1 MKVIGGPLDGI
12 WYRPKDEYEYRQ
24 GYSVALHVPNKVS
37 VTADFVFDP
46 DAIAEIVTM
55 KIVVYTVRQMK
66 YNHGVRGKGNKDDTS
81 ELWFL
86 APSDWSDWEAIE
98 YQMRK

>member
-12 WYRPKDEYEYRQ
+12 TYRPKDEDEYQQ
-24 GYSVALHVPNKVS
+24 GYAVAMRVPNKVNK
-37 VTADFVFDP
+37 TADFLFNP

-55 KIVVYTVRQMK
+55 KIFVYTVRVMK
-66 YNHGVRGKGNKDDTS
+66 YNHSREVNDTS

-86 APSDWSDWEAIE
+86 APKDWSDWEAIE